1 MKEALVVLGMHRSGT
16 SFLVGALSALGHAL
30 PRDRQPG
37 GADNRHGHFEPG
49 AVVALNDL
57 ILAAG
62 GGR

>member
-37 GADNRHGHFEPG
+37 GQTIATVISNR
-49 AVVALNDL
+49 VRSL
-57 ILAAG
+57 
-62 GGR
+62 R